1 MSFLNSLYSDK
12 TNNRARATLAAINQT
27 VDEKNYSSLEANC
40 REKISIDSTLQN
52 EAADLLMKL
61 FKAQNSLSMSG
72 LLSGLFG
79 GSRKSTEAESAT
91 LWKAFDFLLDSGLS
105 PNVCVGGEHILH
117 VLIGEIN
124 STDIGEKAIRS
135 LVSHGADVNV
145 ASKTGQ
151 SPLGALLKR
160 ERISRDNDASA
171 LLDAGAKLNKVDL
184 ECWELYKT
192 VFQHGMYRVACQ
204 IPNECLAKMARRGE
218 GELTLLHLTAGGL
231 NIGASND
238 LQSVFNEQYAS
249 NGTYPLLAKMLL
261 DCGAD
266 VGAKTNRGYDALEIA
281 LSTNHMDTYDV
292 LLKHSNDSNSSNFSY
307 GMKHSNGSNSS
318 NFSYRINE
326 VLGGKSTALFQA
338 AYSNNASAVMDLLA
352 RGADPNVN
360 SFVNYEQKQLV
371 EPGVPPEVSQL
382 LFQKNI
388 SRFANPSD
396 FFRLDFGITNLY
408 YPAMNDY
415 EQVVRLLLEAGEDPN
430 SRSLNGL
437 FPLYVAAENGN
448 LGVVKLLVQYGAQ
461 IDLETPK
468 GCTALQNAAEEG
480 MDSVVRYLLS
490 VGANP
495 YHRSKAGDTPLDG
508 AMKYDKYSTA
518 RILRDVMQGR

>member
-1 MSFLNSLYSDK
+1 MSFLDSLFRNKS
-12 TNNRARATLAAINQT
+12 NNRAQATLAAINQA
-27 VDEKNYSSLEANC
+27 VDEKNYSSLEANS
-40 REKISIDSTLQN
+40 REIISIDSTLQS
-52 EAADLLMKL
+52 EAADLLVKL

-79 GSRKSTEAESAT
+79 DPRKSTEAESAK

-105 PNVCVGGEHILH
+105 PNVRVNGEPIMH
-117 VLIGEIN
+117 VLIEEIN
-124 STDIGEKAIRS
+124 PTDIGEKAIRS

-160 ERISRDNDASA
+160 GRISKDDDASA

-204 IPNECLAKMARRGE
+204 IPNEYLAKMARRGE

-231 NIGASND
+231 NIGASDD
-238 LQSVFNEQYAS
+238 LQSVFNEQYAT

-266 VGAKTNRGYDALEIA
+266 VGAKTDRGYDALEIA
-281 LSTNHMDTYDV
+281 LATKHMDTYDV
-292 LLKHSNDSNSSNFSY
+292 LLKYSNDNNSPNTSY
-307 GMKHSNGSNSS
+307 G
-318 NFSYRINE
+318 INE
-326 VLGGKSTALFQA
+326 MLGGKSTALFQA
-338 AYSNNASAVMDLLA
+338 AYSNNASAVMDLLT

-360 SFVNYEQKQLV
+360 SFVNYKQEKIV

-382 LFQKNI
+382 LLQKNI

-408 YPAMNDY
+408 YPAMKGY
-415 EQVVRLLLEAGEDPN
+415 VQVVRLLLEAGEDPN

-437 FPLYVAAENGN
+437 FPLYVAAEDGH
-448 LGVVKLLVQYGAQ
+448 LDIVKLLVQHGAE

-508 AMKYDKYSTA
+508 AMKYDRYSTA
-518 RILRDVMQGR
+518 KILKEVM